1 MCVEAVSLR
10 GAVLAT
16 GILIVF
22 AIAAHRGPEF
32 TGNRSVRGLAAYL
45 PDEGRATYVRGH
57 LGLANIPR
65 GYGDPSSRPIV
76 PDHPPRGFVHVQGAM
91 DDEPLELIND
101 WLKVA
106 GTAEEGVS
114 ESAVSESAANKTLK
128 VLFHTQNML
137 DIMKILIADR
147 RAGDMFAL
155 VAEGGSDSAG
165 DIQSIALAAPKREWD
180 TSGRLA
186 ALARR
191 QGFVP
196 EEGGPRGEGGWIETL
211 AIKAIVA
218 SPEVTRRRGVGA
230 ELIRRVAG
238 CAAASGQLVTLAP
251 FNPELKAY
259 YERLGF
265 EAIDGS
271 SPMVYRGDGLYTS
284 SRWQEFSLIT
294 RHL

>member
-10 GAVLAT
+10 EAVLAT

-32 TGNRSVRGLAAYL
+32 TGNRGIRGLAAYL
-45 PDEGRATYVRGH
+45 PDEEGRATYVRGH
-57 LGLANIPR
+57 LGLANIPK
-65 GYGDPSSRPIV
+65 GHGPNPSSRPSV
-76 PDHPPRGFVHVQGAM
+76 PDYPPRGFAHVQGAI
-91 DDEPLELIND
+91 DDEPLEIIND

-106 GTAEEGVS
+106 GIAEGGLS
-114 ESAVSESAANKTLK
+114 ESSDNKTLK

-147 RAGDMFAL
+147 HAGDIFAL
-155 VAEGGSDSAG
+155 VAEGGSGSAG
-165 DIQSIALAAPKREWD
+165 DIQSVALAAPKREWD

-186 ALARR
+186 ALAQR
-191 QGFVP
+191 QGFIP
-196 EEGGPRGEGGWIETL
+196 EEGGPHGDGGWIETL

-218 SPEVTRRRGVGA
+218 TPKVSRRRGVGA
-230 ELIRRVAG
+230 ELIRRIAG

-265 EAIDGS
+265 EAIDGN
-271 SPMVYRGDGLYTS
+271 SPMVYRGDGLDTS
-284 SRWQEFSLIT
+284 SRWREFNLLT